1 MNRDH
6 FWLTDRQFARIAPHL
21 PTDTRGKPRVD
32 DRRVI
37 SGIIHV
43 LKSGARWVDAP
54 SVYGP
59 RKTLYNRYVR
69 WAAKG
74 VWVNLF
80 QTLARAGGP
89 LGTAAHRQLG
99 RQGSS
104 LSIRRQRGEL
114 NQAIGRSRGGRTT
127 KIHALTDELCRP
139 IAFMLTGG
147 QMADCTA
154 GAQLLERLPPCRIL
168 HGDKGYDTDAIRRQ
182 VEATGA
188 MPNIPPK
195 ANRRWKN
202 CFSPALYRGRNAI
215 ERMFCRLKDFR
226 RVATR
231 YDRLATN
238 FLAAV
243 CIAATVSYWL

>member
-6 FWLTDRQFARIAPHL
+6 FWLTDAQFARIAPHL

-37 SGIIHV
+37 SGIVQV
-43 LKSGARWVDAP
+43 LKS
-54 SVYGP
+54 
-59 RKTLYNRYVR
+59 
-69 WAAKG
+69 
-74 VWVNLF
+74 
-80 QTLARAGGP
+80 
-89 LGTAAHRQLG
+89 
-99 RQGSS
+99 
-104 LSIRRQRGEL
+104 
-114 NQAIGRSRGGRTT
+114 
-127 KIHALTDELCRP
+127 
-139 IAFMLTGG
+139 
-147 QMADCTA
+147 
-154 GAQLLERLPPCRIL
+154 
-168 HGDKGYDTDAIRRQ
+168 
-182 VEATGA
+182 GA

-202 CFSPALYRGRNAI
+202 CFSPALYKGRNAI

-238 FLAAV
+238 YLAAV